1 MSIKAV
7 KRLVPTSVKRHVK
20 EVLGITRLEQ
30 EVLALH
36 GSLERNTE
44 EQSLHASTLVSSML
58 SETTA
63 INLDLFRVEGK
74 TTKETR
80 AVYAGNGITVR
91 ITPQEQYPFTHFRVE
106 SASGVFDEPLLYS
119 HLGLARLIT
128 EYDFTN
134 IIEIG
139 SRNGVAARAFSF
151 LGKEV
156 YTVEV
161 HEGYKA
167 SYTGD
172 YVDIQFPMP
181 VDAIWCS
188 HVLEHQ
194 RNVGRFCEKLYDDLK
209 EGGILALTVPT
220 SLSPLLIGHC
230 NIFTPLHLIYN
241 LILAGFDCSD
251 ARLKC
256 YDWQMT
262 VLVRKTP
269 NGIPRI
275 GFATTHHSPSVQ
287 SDPEMGSNPKL
298 LQYFPKRIAD
308 GFTPAGHIWG
318 EIDAINW

>member
-1 MSIKAV
+1 MKPI
-7 KRLVPTSVKRHVK
+7 KRLVPALVKRHVK
-20 EVLGITRLEQ
+20 ELLGISRLEQ
-30 EVLALH
+30 ELLALQDSV
-36 GSLERNTE
+36 GRNTK
-44 EQSLHASTLVSSML
+44 EQNLCTSVVADTAPSA
-58 SETTA
+58 TTP

-74 TTKETR
+74 TTRETL
-80 AVYAGNGITVR
+80 AIYTGNGITVK

-139 SRNGVAARAFSF
+139 SRNGVAARVFSF

-156 YTVEV
+156 HTVEV
-161 HEGYKA
+161 HEGYEA

-194 RNVGRFCEKLYDDLK
+194 RNVGRFCEKLHDDLK

-230 NIFTPLHLIYN
+230 NIFTPLHLMYN
-241 LILAGFDCSD
+241 LILAGFDCSE
-251 ARLKC
+251 AKIKC

-262 VLVRKTP
+262 VLVRKKS

-275 GFATTHHSPSVQ
+275 GFATTHYSPSVQ
-287 SDPEMGSNPKL
+287 SDPEIGSNPRL
-298 LQYFPKRIAD
+298 LQFFPMQIAD
-308 GFTPAGHIWG
+308 KFTPAGHIWG
-318 EIDAINW
+318 EIDVVNW